1 MVEDSAIG
9 YAVIHGLPTD
19 SEGRHVHDNDGAGLA
34 GGACGVPGV
43 TATAGRQGPQRSAVS
58 GSAALFLGSQHHLAG
73 TAEALRQMEQ
83 CVEEVQPIEQG
94 RGVRDVFRPSGLV
107 QLVGALGA
115 DVRFDGGSG
124 PRFGGRRKRGQHNQA
139 LGRSRGGFSTKIHLK
154 TDFDGDYLAFDL
166 SGGEKGDAPQFPVLL
181 DLGPDIEPR
190 AVIGDKGY
198 DSNANRLAARQ
209 RGIAPVIPY
218 KSNAR
223 NRPAF
228 FPKALYK
235 ARARI
240 EQAVGKLKRFKR
252 IALRCEKTARNFLSF
267 VQLAAG
273 FILLQSVHTT

>member
-1 MVEDSAIG
+1 M
-9 YAVIHGLPTD
+9 
-19 SEGRHVHDNDGAGLA
+19 
-34 GGACGVPGV
+34 
-43 TATAGRQGPQRSAVS
+43 
-58 GSAALFLGSQHHLAG
+58 
-73 TAEALRQMEQ
+73 EALRP
-83 CVEEVQPIEQG
+83 VEQG
-94 RGVRDVFRPSGLV
+94 GRLRNVLRPSGLV
-107 QLVGALGA
+107 QFVGASGA
-115 DVRFDGGSG
+115 DVRFDGGSR
-124 PRFGGRRKRGQHNQA
+124 PCLGGRGKRGQRNQA

-154 TDFDGDYLAFDL
+154 TDLDGDYLAFDL

-198 DSNANRLAARQ
+198 DSNANRLVARR
-209 RGIAPVIPY
+209 RGIAPVIPH

-223 NRPAF
+223 IKPAF
-228 FPKALYK
+228 FPKTLYK